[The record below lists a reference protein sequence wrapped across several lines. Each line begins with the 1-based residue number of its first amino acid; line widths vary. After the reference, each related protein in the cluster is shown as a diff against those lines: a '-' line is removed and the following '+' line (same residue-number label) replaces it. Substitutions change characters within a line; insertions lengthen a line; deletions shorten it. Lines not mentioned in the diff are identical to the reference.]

1 MKANLFSPILIF
13 LILILFTKASML
25 FGRIQEQTSYSMDT
39 STSSMLIDTAYAS
52 GHGSTKKEE
61 ETPKTDGAKAEV
73 LATPLD
79 MGAKLVTTSDP
90 IATVSTANTT
100 TGGISNLSRSEIE
113 LLKELQKRRNHIDK
127 EKANLNVREQVLK
140 ETENKI
146 DKKVIELQNLQ
157 NQVEDLMKQYN
168 QKENSKILSLVKIY
182 ENMKP
187 KDAAKIFNELE
198 MPILIKVISNMKE
211 VKVAPIIAAMDST
224 KARDVSLEIVKQK
237 PIE

>member
-1 MKANLFSPILIF
+1 MKANLFSPILMF
-13 LILILFTKASML
+13 LILVLFAKASVL
-25 FGRIQEQTSYSMDT
+25 FGRIQEQTSYSIDT

-52 GHGSTKKEE
+52 GHGAAKKEDAAHGGGDKQAAPT
-61 ETPKTDGAKAEV
+61 TPV
-73 LATPLD
+73 D

-90 IATVSTANTT
+90 IATVSTSNSNN
-100 TGGISNLSRSEIE
+100 GISNLSRSEIE
-113 LLKELQKRRNHIDK
+113 LLKELQKRRNNIDK
-127 EKANLNVREQVLK
+127 EKNNLNIREQVLK

-211 VKVAPIIAAMDST
+211 VKVAPIIAAMDSS
-224 KARDVSLEIVKQK
+224 KARDVSLEIAKQK

>member
-1 MKANLFSPILIF
+1 MKANLFSPILMF
-13 LILILFTKASML
+13 LILVLFAKASML
-25 FGRIQEQTSYSMDT
+25 FSRIQEQTSYSVDT
-39 STSSMLIDTAYAS
+39 STSSILIDTAYAG
-52 GHGSTKKEE
+52 GHGAAKKEE
-61 ETPKTDGAKAEV
+61 SSHKSNEAEHGAPPTPV
-73 LATPLD
+73 D

-90 IATVSTANTT
+90 IATVSTANNNS
-100 TGGISNLSRSEIE
+100 GISNLSRSEIE
-113 LLKELQKRRNHIDK
+113 LLKELQKRRNNIDK
-127 EKANLNVREQVLK
+127 EKTNLNVREQVLK

-224 KARDVSLEIVKQK
+224 KARDVSLEIAKQK